1 MPEKT
6 KELWL
11 VIAAHVR
18 VNPLSKQVRS
28 LIGTRNVLD
37 DRNVQ
42 ITFGTTARILS
53 PKRTRLT
60 IALVIERLL

>member
-11 VIAAHVR
+11 VIAVHAGVK
-18 VNPLSKQVRS
+18 PLSKQLRS
-28 LIGTRNVLD
+28 LIGTRNVLS

-42 ITFGTTARILS
+42 VTPGNAAYLTTEKNRPHNCSAD
-53 PKRTRLT
+53 
-60 IALVIERLL
+60 

>member
-11 VIAAHVR
+11 VIAAHVK
-18 VNPLSKQVRS
+18 VMSKQVRT
-28 LIGTRNVLD
+28 LIGTRNVLN

-42 ITFGTTARILS
+42 ITFGGTARILS
-53 PKRTRLT
+53 PKRSGLT

>member
-11 VIAAHVR
+11 VIAAHAGVK
-18 VNPLSKQVRS
+18 PLSKQVRS
-28 LIGTRNVLD
+28 LIGTCNVLN

-42 ITFGTTARILS
+42 ITFG
-53 PKRTRLT
+53 
-60 IALVIERLL
+60 